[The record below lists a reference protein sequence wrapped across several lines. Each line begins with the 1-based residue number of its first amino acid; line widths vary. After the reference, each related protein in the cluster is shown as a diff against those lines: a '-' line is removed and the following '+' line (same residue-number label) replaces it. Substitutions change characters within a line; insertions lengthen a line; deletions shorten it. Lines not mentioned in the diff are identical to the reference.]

1 MSRVQSALF
10 VIGNAK
16 SATGEGVLLV
26 ECSERMT
33 IFSLQDL
40 ISAVRGCSRSWQYET
55 RNVQSCVLDV
65 LVTCEGGHMI
75 I

>member
-1 MSRVQSALF
+1 MGFDQHCSCLKMPKVQS
-10 VIGNAK
+10 
-16 SATGEGVLLV
+16 GEGVLLV

-40 ISAVRGCSRSWQYET
+40 ISAVRGCTRSWQYET
-55 RNVQSCVLDV
+55 KNVQSCVLDV
-65 LVTCEGGHMI
+65 LVTCEREHMI